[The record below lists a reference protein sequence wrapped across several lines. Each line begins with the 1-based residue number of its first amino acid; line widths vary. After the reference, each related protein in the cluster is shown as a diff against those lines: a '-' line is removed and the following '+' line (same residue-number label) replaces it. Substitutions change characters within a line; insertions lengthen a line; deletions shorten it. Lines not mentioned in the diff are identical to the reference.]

1 MVAVTRPLAQ
11 SIAEAADP
19 ARWMEHLV
27 QRYPATQTE
36 RLRDALQWAQQHYGD
51 RPQPQTNEPLLPHA
65 VAAASIVADLNLD
78 VDAVIATLLFAA
90 ADFVDNANDAL
101 TARFGPEVAR
111 LVDGVWRVRKIHTL
125 TQGAPRAADNGAQ
138 IEALRKMLLAMVE
151 DMRVVLINL
160 AWRTQTMH
168 SLARVPDEQ
177 RRKLARETLDIYAPL
192 ANRLG
197 VWQIKWELEDLGFRY
212 MEPETYKKIARL
224 LDERRVDRESFIND
238 VLATLRREITAAG
251 VVHVDLMGR
260 PKHIYSIWKKMQKK
274 KLDFSELYDIRAVR
288 VLVDDVKDCYTV
300 LGIIHNL
307 YQPIPGEFD
316 DYIAHPKG
324 NFYRSLHTA
333 VIGPNDK
340 AVEVQIR
347 TFDMHEHAEY
357 GVAAHWRYKEGGKG
371 DSKYEEKIA
380 WLRQLLDWREDMAH
394 EAHLADAFKAELFD
408 DTIYALTPAGRVI
421 ALPKDSTPVDFA
433 YHLHSDL
440 GHRCRG
446 AKVDGQIV
454 PLSTPLKNGQ
464 RVEIIA
470 AKEGGPSLDWLHDGL
485 VKSHRAQQKIR
496 QWIRQQNHD
505 VVVSSGKSLYEKE
518 AARNGATRVN
528 QEEVAHRCG
537 YKTVDELYAALG
549 QDELSLRQ
557 LADAFFVEPPAPEET
572 VLPEDVVRRAKADQH
587 GEGILIEGVDKL
599 MTLLARCCKPV
610 PPDPVIGFVTKGRG
624 ISIHRRDCSTLKRL
638 AEASPERLITADWG
652 KVTGNT
658 FATDIMI
665 EAHDRPSLLRDLSDI
680 MAREKINVTG
690 VNTLSRDTLARMR
703 FTVEIRGV
711 DDLPRIFARLN
722 DVQGVLRITR
732 V

>member
-19 ARWMEHLV
+19 VRWLAQLA
-27 QRYPATQTE
+27 QRYPAEQIT
-36 RLRDALQWAQQHYGD
+36 RLEAALQWALSNYGD
-51 RPQPQTNEPLLPHA
+51 KPQAQTGEPLFPHA

-78 VDAVIATLLFAA
+78 IDAVIATLLFAA
-90 ADFVDNANDAL
+90 ADFVSDANKVL
-101 TARFGPEVAR
+101 TERFGAEVAR

-125 TQGAPRAADNGAQ
+125 TQAAPRGADAGAQ

-168 SLARVPDEQ
+168 NLANVPDEQ
-177 RRKLARETLDIYAPL
+177 RRKLARETLEIYAPL

-212 MEPETYKKIARL
+212 MEPDTYKKIARL
-224 LDERRVDRESFIND
+224 LDERRVDREGFIAE
-238 VLATLRREITAAG
+238 VLATLRKEIGAAG
-251 VVHVDLMGR
+251 VTHVDLMGR

-288 VLVDDVKDCYTV
+288 VLVDDIKDCYTV

-324 NFYRSLHTA
+324 NDYRSLHTA
-333 VIGPNDK
+333 VIGPRDK

-371 DSKYEEKIA
+371 DQKYEEKIA

-421 ALPKDSTPVDFA
+421 ELPKDSTPVDFA

-464 RVEIIA
+464 RVEILA
-470 AKEGGPSLDWLHDGL
+470 AKEGGPSLDWLHDGY

-505 VVVSSGKSLYEKE
+505 VVLASGKALYDKE

-537 YKTVDELYAALG
+537 YKTVEELYAALG
-549 QDELSLRQ
+549 QDEISLRQ
-557 LADAFFVEPPAPEET
+557 LADSFVTEPPPVET
-572 VLPEDVVRRAKADQH
+572 VNPEDVIKRARADQH

-599 MTLLARCCKPV
+599 MTMLARCCKPV
-610 PPDPVIGFVTKGRG
+610 PPDAVVGFVTKGRG
-624 ISIHRRDCSTLKRL
+624 ISIHRRDCQTLQRLST
-638 AEASPERLITADWG
+638 ASPERMITAAWG
-652 KVTGNT
+652 KQSGNT
-658 FATDIMI
+658 FATEILV
-665 EAHDRPSLLRDLSDI
+665 EAHDRSGLLRDLSDI

-690 VNTLSRDTLARMR
+690 VNTLSKDSLARMR

-711 DDLPRIFARLN
+711 DDLPRIFARLS
-722 DVQGVLRITR
+722 DVQGVLKISR